1 MRKELHIASYLIS
14 AVFICILWS
23 CGPSMEEQQ
32 DFSVT
37 PADLVPNNNEN
48 QMEEAFET
56 DTLSNEQ
63 LNVFQQ
69 RAQQK
74 LEDFINYIEIISNK
88 TYDSELRL
96 VARNQ
101 IVELFADSSI
111 LVNVAD
117 GKLEKNPK
125 PVSLFLN
132 EIYQSEYDSIRI
144 KTDSVVVHQPIKTD
158 EVVTY
163 IGYITAK
170 VNIKG
175 YKNGQVSFNSVA
187 IQKAKTIIRKT
198 KKRFGEETRT
208 IWTVGL
214 GELER

>member
-1 MRKELHIASYLIS
+1 MRKDLHIALYLITS
-14 AVFICILWS
+14 VFICILWS
-23 CGPSMEEQQ
+23 CGPSSEEQQ
-32 DFSVT
+32 DFSIYSS
-37 PADLVPNNNEN
+37 DLVTNNNEN
-48 QMEEAFET
+48 QMEETFEA

-74 LEDFINYIEIISNK
+74 LDDFINYIEIISNK

-96 VARNQ
+96 LARNQ

-111 LVNVAD
+111 LVHVAA
-117 GKLEKNPK
+117 GKVEKNPQ
-125 PVSLFLN
+125 PVSAFLN
-132 EIYQSEYDSIRI
+132 EIYLSEYDSIKI
-144 KTDSVVVHQPIKTD
+144 KTDSVVVAQPIKAD
-158 EVVTY
+158 EATTY
-163 IGYITAK
+163 IGYVTAK

-175 YKNGQVSFNSVA
+175 YKNGQVYFNSVA

-198 KKRFGEETRT
+198 EKRFGEETKT

-214 GELER
+214 GELE

>member
-1 MRKELHIASYLIS
+1 MRKQLHIALFLITS
-14 AVFICILWS
+14 VFICMLLS
-23 CGPSMEEQQ
+23 CGPSREEKQ
-32 DFSVT
+32 DASFSSS
-37 PADLVPNNNEN
+37 DLAPNNNDAK
-48 QMEEAFET
+48 MEETFEA

-63 LNVFQQ
+63 LKVFQQ

-111 LVNVAD
+111 LVNVAA
-117 GKLEKNPK
+117 GKIEKNPK
-125 PVSLFLN
+125 PVSAFLN
-132 EIYQSEYDSIRI
+132 EVYQAEYDSIKI
-144 KTDSVVVHQPIKTD
+144 KTDSVVVEQPIKAD
-158 EVVTY
+158 EAMTY
-163 IGYITAK
+163 IGYVTAK

-198 KKRFGEETRT
+198 QKRFGEETRT
-208 IWTVGL
+208 IWTVAL
-214 GELER
+214 GELE

>member
-23 CGPSMEEQQ
+23 CGPSREEQQ

-37 PADLVPNNNEN
+37 SADLVPNNNEN

-69 RAQQK
+69 RALQK
-74 LEDFINYIEIISNK
+74 LEDFINYLEIISNK

-111 LVNVAD
+111 LVNVTA
-117 GKLEKNPK
+117 GKIEKNPK
-125 PVSLFLN
+125 PVSAFLN
-132 EIYQSEYDSIRI
+132 EVYQAEYDSIKI
-144 KTDSVVVHQPIKTD
+144 KTDSVIVEQPIKAD
-158 EVVTY
+158 EAMTY
-163 IGYITAK
+163 IGYVTAK

-175 YKNGQVSFNSVA
+175 YKNGHVFFNSVA

-198 KKRFGEETRT
+198 EKHFGEETRT

-214 GELER
+214 GEVK